1 MSNKKEKLIVVALG
15 GNALGDTPQ
24 QQKEAVKI
32 TAKTIVNLI
41 KQGNKVVVCHGN
53 GPQVGM
59 VSLAFEEG
67 VKHNKKVPQMSLA
80 LSGAMTQGYIG
91 LHLQQAIQN
100 ELKAQHI
107 KKEVVTVVSQTLV
120 DKDDKSFKN
129 PTKPIGSF
137 YDEHTAKELAKVNNW
152 HVKEDAGRG
161 WRRVVASPKPID
173 IIEKETIKQ
182 LASKHVVIS
191 CGGGGIPTINKNGH
205 LTEIDAVID
214 KDFTS
219 EKLAELIK
227 ADMFLI
233 LTAVDG
239 IFLNYNKPDQVE
251 LKSPRVKE
259 LEKHIKNNQFAPGS
273 MLPKVEAAV
282 LFSKSKPGR
291 VSVITSLEKADKN
304 IYNKDYWITK

>member
-1 MSNKKEKLIVVALG
+1 MSSNKEKLIVVALG
-15 GNALGDTPQ
+15 GNALGDTPE
-24 QQKEAVKI
+24 QQKEAVKV

-41 KQGNKVVVCHGN
+41 KQGNKVIVCHGN

-91 LHLQQAIQN
+91 LHLQQAISN
-100 ELKAQHI
+100 ELKQHHI
-107 KKEVVTVVSQTLV
+107 KKEVVTVISQTLV
-120 DKDDKSFKN
+120 DKEDKSFKN

-137 YDEHTAKELAKVNNW
+137 YDEKTAKEFAKLNGW
-152 HVKEDAGRG
+152 TVKEDAGRG

-173 IIEKETIKQ
+173 IVEKETIKE
-182 LASKHVVIS
+182 LAKKHVVIA
-191 CGGGGIPTINKNGH
+191 CGGGGIPTIVKNGH
-205 LTEIDAVID
+205 LHEIDAVID

-239 IFLNYNKPDQVE
+239 IFLNYNKPDQIE
-251 LKSPRVKE
+251 LKSPKVKE

-282 LFSKSKPGR
+282 LFSKSKNGR
-291 VSVITSLEKADKN
+291 ISIITSLEKADKN